1 MELPP
6 ELQQSLRASQEQS
19 RFSLVFEGINRR
31 HVSSCVLIDNSY
43 VIASIPGK
51 FARHQYLGESMH
63 EIQDARVKMICFCV
77 NKSFWRLL
85 GVETE

>member
-19 RFSLVFEGINRR
+19 RFSLVFEGTNRR

-51 FARHQYLGESMH
+51 FARHQGS
-63 EIQDARVKMICFCV
+63 QCTNSRRVCK
-77 NKSFWRLL
+77 NDLL
-85 GVETE
+85 LCKQVVLASLRFRN